1 MRRPADT
8 DAGALTQFV
17 RAARKAALRFRH
29 PAHDLRPGM
38 NALRDDFS
46 VQALGQ
52 GLLVALV
59 GYASSVAILIQ
70 GLISVGASVSQIASA
85 LVMIG
90 LLKGI
95 VAIALSWWL
104 RMPISIAWST
114 PGMALLATTG
124 AVAGGFPAA
133 VAAFIV
139 VGALV
144 MLTGLWS
151 PLGRLVASIPKS
163 IASAMLAGILL
174 KLCLAPFLALGKV
187 PWLAGAILITWLL
200 FTRFARSYAVPAAV
214 AVALIGMAFDAPFA
228 GMNAADFIPH
238 LEFVRPVFTWEAMVN
253 IALPLFIV
261 TMAGQNLP
269 GLAVL
274 SAYDYRPPVGPLLF
288 STGAASA
295 AGALVGMPTIN
306 LAAITAALCA
316 GPDAHPDP
324 KRRYVAGI
332 FGGVGYVALAA
343 LAGIAA
349 VLVARSPPVL
359 IEAVAGL
366 ALIGAFGSAMLNAV
380 QDEDGRLPG
389 LVTFLMTASGVSLF
403 GVGSAFWGLAIGL
416 AVHHVLRVGVRP

>member
-1 MRRPADT
+1 MASIRE
-8 DAGALTQFV
+8 
-17 RAARKAALRFRH
+17 
-29 PAHDLRPGM
+29 
-38 NALRDDFS
+38 DFS

-70 GLISVGASVSQIASA
+70 GLVAVGASVSQIASA

-90 LLKGI
+90 ILKGV

-114 PGMALLATTG
+114 PGMALLATIG

-139 VGALV
+139 VGALI
-144 MLTGLWS
+144 MLTALWT
-151 PLGRLVASIPKS
+151 PLGRLIAAIPKS

-174 KLCLAPFLALGKV
+174 KLCLAPFLAIGKAPFV
-187 PWLAGAILITWLL
+187 AIAILVTWLA
-200 FTRFARSYAVPAAV
+200 FMRFARSYAVPAAV
-214 AVALIGMAFDAPFA
+214 SVALVAMAFDRPFA
-228 GMNAADFIPH
+228 GIAPRELIPH
-238 LEFVRPVFTWEAMVN
+238 LELVMPVFTWEAMVN

-274 SAYDYRPPVGPLLF
+274 SAYDYRPRVAPLLL
-288 STGAASA
+288 STGAASVA
-295 AGALVGMPTIN
+295 AAPFGMPTIN

-324 KRRYVAGI
+324 ARRYVAGI
-332 FGGVGYVALAA
+332 FGGVGYVLLAA
-343 LAGIAA
+343 LAGVAA

-380 QDEDGRLPG
+380 QEEDGRLGG
-389 LVTFLMTASGVSLF
+389 LVTFLVTASGLSLF
-403 GVGSAFWGLAIGL
+403 GIGSAFWGLVIGL
-416 AVHHVLRVGVRP
+416 VVHHVLRVGVRT

>member
-1 MRRPADT
+1 MASIRE
-8 DAGALTQFV
+8 
-17 RAARKAALRFRH
+17 
-29 PAHDLRPGM
+29 
-38 NALRDDFS
+38 DFS

-70 GLISVGASVSQIASA
+70 GLVAVGASVSQIASA

-90 LLKGI
+90 ILKGV

-114 PGMALLATTG
+114 PGMALLATIG

-139 VGALV
+139 VGALI
-144 MLTGLWS
+144 MLTALWT
-151 PLGRLVASIPKS
+151 PLGRLIAAIPKS

-174 KLCLAPFLALGKV
+174 KLCLAPFLAIGKAPFV
-187 PWLAGAILITWLL
+187 AVAILVTWLA
-200 FTRFARSYAVPAAV
+200 FMRFARSYAVPAAV
-214 AVALIGMAFDAPFA
+214 SVALVAMAFDRPFA
-228 GMNAADFIPH
+228 GIAPGELIPH
-238 LEFVRPVFTWEAMVN
+238 LELVMPVFTWEAMVN

-274 SAYDYRPPVGPLLF
+274 SAYDYRPRVAPLLL
-288 STGAASA
+288 STGAASV
-295 AGALVGMPTIN
+295 AGAPFGMPTIN

-316 GPDAHPDP
+316 GPDAHVDP
-324 KRRYVAGI
+324 ARRYVAGI
-332 FGGVGYVALAA
+332 FGGVGYVLLAA
-343 LAGIAA
+343 LAGVAA

-380 QDEDGRLPG
+380 QEEDGRLSG
-389 LVTFLMTASGVSLF
+389 LVTFLVTASGLSLF
-403 GVGSAFWGLAIGL
+403 GIGSAFWGLVIGL

>member
-1 MRRPADT
+1 M
-8 DAGALTQFV
+8 AGI
-17 RAARKAALRFRH
+17 RE
-29 PAHDLRPGM
+29 
-38 NALRDDFS
+38 DFS

-59 GYASSVAILIQ
+59 GYASSAAILIQ
-70 GLISVGASVSQIASA
+70 GLMAVGASVSQVASA

-90 LLKGI
+90 IFMGI
-95 VAIALSWWL
+95 VAAALSWSL

-133 VAAFIV
+133 VAAFIA
-139 VGALV
+139 VGALI
-144 MLTGLWS
+144 MLTGLWT
-151 PLGRLVASIPKS
+151 PLGRLVAAIPKA

-174 KLCLAPFLALGKV
+174 KLCLAPFLAIGKV
-187 PWLAGAILITWLL
+187 PWLAGAVLLTWLL
-200 FTRFARSYAVPAAV
+200 FMRIARGYAVPAAV
-214 AVALIGMAFDAPFA
+214 TVALVAMAFDAPFA
-228 GMNAADFIPH
+228 GMAAADFIPH
-238 LEFVRPVFTWEAMVN
+238 LELVMPVFTWEAMIN

-274 SAYDYRPPVGPLLF
+274 AVYGYRPRVAPLLL
-288 STGAASA
+288 STGAASV
-295 AGALVGMPTIN
+295 AGAPFGMPTIN
-306 LAAITAALCA
+306 LAAITAALGA
-316 GPDAHPDP
+316 GPDAHADP
-324 KRRYVAGI
+324 ARRYVAGI
-332 FGGVGYVALAA
+332 FGGVGYVLLAA

-389 LVTFLMTASGVSLF
+389 LVTFLVTASGLSLF
-403 GVGSAFWGLAIGL
+403 GIGSAFWGLVIGL
-416 AVHHVLRVGVRP
+416 GVHHVLRFGVRT

>member
-1 MRRPADT
+1 M
-8 DAGALTQFV
+8 AGI
-17 RAARKAALRFRH
+17 RE
-29 PAHDLRPGM
+29 
-38 NALRDDFS
+38 DFS

-70 GLISVGASVSQIASA
+70 GLVAVGASVSQIASA

-90 LLKGI
+90 ILKGV

-104 RMPISIAWST
+104 RMPISVAWST
-114 PGMALLATTG
+114 PGMALLATIG

-133 VAAFIV
+133 VGAFIA
-139 VGALV
+139 VGALI
-144 MLTGLWS
+144 MLTALWT
-151 PLGRLVASIPKS
+151 PLGRLVAAIPKS

-174 KLCLAPFLALGKV
+174 KLCLAPFLAIGKA
-187 PWLAGAILITWLL
+187 PWIAGAVLLTWLM
-200 FTRFARSYAVPAAV
+200 FMRFARGYAVPAAV
-214 AVALIGMAFDAPFA
+214 TVALVAMAFDAPFA
-228 GMNAADFIPH
+228 GIAASELIPH
-238 LEFVRPVFTWEAMVN
+238 LELVMPAFTWEAMVN

-274 SAYDYRPPVGPLLF
+274 SAYDYRPRVAPLLL
-288 STGAASA
+288 STGAASV
-295 AGALVGMPTIN
+295 AGAPFGMPTIN

-324 KRRYVAGI
+324 TRRYVAGI
-332 FGGVGYVALAA
+332 FGGVGYVLLAT
-343 LAGIAA
+343 LAGVAA

-380 QDEDGRLPG
+380 QEEDGRLPG
-389 LVTFLMTASGVSLF
+389 LVTFLVTASGLSLF
-403 GVGSAFWGLAIGL
+403 GIGSAFWGLVIGL
-416 AVHHVLRVGVRP
+416 GVHHVLRVGVRT

>member
-1 MRRPADT
+1 M
-8 DAGALTQFV
+8 AGI
-17 RAARKAALRFRH
+17 RE
-29 PAHDLRPGM
+29 
-38 NALRDDFS
+38 DFS

-59 GYASSVAILIQ
+59 GYASSAAILIQ
-70 GLISVGASVSQIASA
+70 GLMAVGASVSQVASA
-85 LVMIG
+85 LVLIG
-90 LLKGI
+90 ILMGV
-95 VAIALSWWL
+95 VAVALSWSL

-133 VAAFIV
+133 VAAFIA
-139 VGALV
+139 VGALI
-144 MLTGLWS
+144 MLTGLWT
-151 PLGRLVASIPKS
+151 PLGRLVAAIPKA

-174 KLCLAPFLALGKV
+174 KLCLAPFLAIGKV
-187 PWLAGAILITWLL
+187 PWLAGAVLLTWLL
-200 FTRFARSYAVPAAV
+200 FMRIARGYAVPAAV
-214 AVALIGMAFDAPFA
+214 TVALVAMAFDAPFA
-228 GMNAADFIPH
+228 GMAAADFIPH
-238 LEFVRPVFTWEAMVN
+238 LELVMPVFTWEAMIN

-274 SAYDYRPPVGPLLF
+274 AVYGYRPRAAPLLL
-288 STGAASA
+288 STGAASV
-295 AGALVGMPTIN
+295 AGAPFGMPTIN
-306 LAAITAALCA
+306 LAAITAALGA
-316 GPDAHPDP
+316 GPDAHADP
-324 KRRYVAGI
+324 ARRYVAGI
-332 FGGVGYVALAA
+332 FGGVGYVLLTA

-389 LVTFLMTASGVSLF
+389 LVTFLVTASGLSLF
-403 GVGSAFWGLAIGL
+403 GIGSAFWGLVIGL
-416 AVHHVLRVGVRP
+416 GVHHVLRFGVRT

>member
-1 MRRPADT
+1 M
-8 DAGALTQFV
+8 AGI
-17 RAARKAALRFRH
+17 
-29 PAHDLRPGM
+29 
-38 NALRDDFS
+38 RDDFS

-59 GYASSVAILIQ
+59 GYASSAAILIQ
-70 GLISVGASVSQIASA
+70 GLMAVGASVSQVASA

-90 LLKGI
+90 IFMGI
-95 VAIALSWWL
+95 VAAALSWSL

-133 VAAFIV
+133 VAAFIA
-139 VGALV
+139 VGALI
-144 MLTGLWS
+144 MLTGLWT
-151 PLGRLVASIPKS
+151 PLGRLVAAIPKA

-174 KLCLAPFLALGKV
+174 KLCLAPFLAIGKV
-187 PWLAGAILITWLL
+187 PWLAGAVLLTWLL
-200 FTRFARSYAVPAAV
+200 FIRIARGYAVPAAV
-214 AVALIGMAFDAPFA
+214 TVALVAMAFDAPFA
-228 GMNAADFIPH
+228 GMAAADFIPH
-238 LEFVRPVFTWEAMVN
+238 LELVMPVFTWEAMIN

-274 SAYDYRPPVGPLLF
+274 AVYGYRPRVAPLLL
-288 STGAASA
+288 STGAASV
-295 AGALVGMPTIN
+295 AGAPFGMPTIN
-306 LAAITAALCA
+306 LAAITAALGA
-316 GPDAHPDP
+316 GPDAHADP
-324 KRRYVAGI
+324 ARRYVAGI
-332 FGGVGYVALAA
+332 FGGVGYVLLTA

-380 QDEDGRLPG
+380 HDEDGRLPG
-389 LVTFLMTASGVSLF
+389 LVTFLVTASGLSLF
-403 GVGSAFWGLAIGL
+403 GIGSAFWGLVIGL
-416 AVHHVLRVGVRP
+416 GVHHVLRFGVRT

>member
-1 MRRPADT
+1 MASIRE
-8 DAGALTQFV
+8 
-17 RAARKAALRFRH
+17 
-29 PAHDLRPGM
+29 
-38 NALRDDFS
+38 DFS

-70 GLISVGASVSQIASA
+70 GLVAVGASVPQVASA

-90 LLKGI
+90 ILKGV

-124 AVAGGFPAA
+124 AVMGGFPAA

-139 VGALV
+139 VGALIV
-144 MLTGLWS
+144 LTGLWT
-151 PLGRLVASIPKS
+151 PLGRLVASIPKA

-174 KLCLAPFLALGKV
+174 KLCLAPFLALGKA
-187 PWLAGAILITWLL
+187 PWIAGAILLTWLL
-200 FTRFARSYAVPAAV
+200 FTRFARAYAVPAAV
-214 AVALIGMAFDAPFA
+214 VVALAAMAFDTPFA
-228 GMNAADFIPH
+228 GMGAGDFVPH
-238 LEFVRPVFTWEAMVN
+238 LQFVTPVFTWEAMVN

-274 SAYDYRPPVGPLLF
+274 GVYNYRPPVAPLLM

-295 AGALVGMPTIN
+295 AGALFGMPTIN

-324 KRRYVAGI
+324 KRRYIAGI
-332 FGGVGYVALAA
+332 FGGIGYVALAA

-380 QDEDGRLPG
+380 QDEEGRLPG
-389 LVTFLMTASGVSLF
+389 LVTFLMTASGLSLF
-403 GVGSAFWGLAIGL
+403 GIGPAFWGLVVGL
-416 AVHHVLRVGVRP
+416 GVHHVLRVGVVK

>member
-1 MRRPADT
+1 M
-8 DAGALTQFV
+8 AGI
-17 RAARKAALRFRH
+17 
-29 PAHDLRPGM
+29 
-38 NALRDDFS
+38 RDDFS

-59 GYASSVAILIQ
+59 GYASSAAILIQ
-70 GLISVGASVSQIASA
+70 GLMAVGASVSQVASA

-90 LLKGI
+90 IFMGI
-95 VAIALSWWL
+95 VAAALSWSL

-133 VAAFIV
+133 VAAFIA
-139 VGALV
+139 VGALI
-144 MLTGLWS
+144 MLTGLWT
-151 PLGRLVASIPKS
+151 PLGRLVAAIPKA

-174 KLCLAPFLALGKV
+174 KLCLAPFLAIGKV
-187 PWLAGAILITWLL
+187 PWLAGAVLLTWLL
-200 FTRFARSYAVPAAV
+200 FMRIARGYAVPAAV
-214 AVALIGMAFDAPFA
+214 TVALVAMAFDAPFA
-228 GMNAADFIPH
+228 GMAAADFIPH
-238 LEFVRPVFTWEAMVN
+238 LELVMPVFTWEAMIN

-274 SAYDYRPPVGPLLF
+274 AVYGYRPRVAPLLL
-288 STGAASA
+288 STGAASV
-295 AGALVGMPTIN
+295 AGAPFGMPTIN
-306 LAAITAALCA
+306 LAAITAALGA
-316 GPDAHPDP
+316 GPDAHADP
-324 KRRYVAGI
+324 ARRYVAGI
-332 FGGVGYVALAA
+332 FGGVGYVLLTA

-380 QDEDGRLPG
+380 HDEDGRLPG
-389 LVTFLMTASGVSLF
+389 LVTFLVTASGLSLF
-403 GVGSAFWGLAIGL
+403 GIGSAFWGLVIGL
-416 AVHHVLRVGVRP
+416 GVHHVLRFGVRT

>member
-1 MRRPADT
+1 M
-8 DAGALTQFV
+8 AGI
-17 RAARKAALRFRH
+17 
-29 PAHDLRPGM
+29 
-38 NALRDDFS
+38 RDDFS

-59 GYASSVAILIQ
+59 GFASSAAILIQ
-70 GLISVGASVSQIASA
+70 GLMAVGASVSQVASA

-90 LLKGI
+90 ILMGV
-95 VAIALSWWL
+95 VAVALSWSL

-114 PGMALLATTG
+114 PGMALLATIGT
-124 AVAGGFPAA
+124 VAGGFPAA
-133 VAAFIV
+133 VAAFIA
-139 VGALV
+139 VGALT
-144 MLTGLWS
+144 MLTGLWT
-151 PLGRLVASIPKS
+151 PLGRLVAAIPKS

-174 KLCLAPFLALGKV
+174 KLCLAPFLAIGKV
-187 PWLAGAILITWLL
+187 PWLAGAVLLTWLL
-200 FTRFARSYAVPAAV
+200 FMRIARGYAVPAAV
-214 AVALIGMAFDAPFA
+214 TVALVAMAFDAPFA
-228 GMNAADFIPH
+228 GMAAADFIPH
-238 LEFVRPVFTWEAMVN
+238 LELVMPVFTFEAMVN

-274 SAYDYRPPVGPLLF
+274 AAYGYRPRVAPLLL
-288 STGAASA
+288 STGVASV
-295 AGALVGMPTIN
+295 AGAPFGMPTIN

-324 KRRYVAGI
+324 ARRYVAAI
-332 FGGVGYVALAA
+332 FGGVGYVLLLAA
-343 LAGIAA
+343 LAGVAA

-389 LVTFLMTASGVSLF
+389 LVTFLVTASGLSLF
-403 GVGSAFWGLAIGL
+403 GIGSAFWGLVIGL
-416 AVHHVLRVGVRP
+416 GVHHVLRFGVRT